1 MDPKLI
7 PDNKEVMDR
16 DKDNKDMDREDNK
29 DTDKDKDNRAQIQ
42 IVWEVSLALL
52 STNSHIPI
60 NKLPEIKVM
69 DKVAITETKGV
80 ILILLDLDNLD
91 TEDLRDPEECQD
103 RVIMEI
109 KVEDFLILLH
119 LVNLGSLILLDRVS
133 LDLVHHKA
141 EDRVHMDPRDKLVV
155 MEIREEEEDFL
166 ILLVQGNLVSVDR
179 NKVLDMVV
187 LKVPRQVDILVLLP
201 KIHLNSVL
209 QAEVVHNTLQAHQIT
224 DLLDK
229 VHLEPSLGVIHLLME
244 Q

>member
-1 MDPKLI
+1 VDPKLI

-16 DKDNKDMDREDNK
+16 GKDNK

-187 LKVPRQVDILVLLP
+187 LKLPRQVDILVVLH
-201 KIHLNSVL
+201 KTHLNSVL